1 MQVKRQ
7 NSGEDTGFT
16 EINVTPLV
24 DVMLVLLVVFII
36 TAPLIVPQTMKVN
49 LPKTESA
56 NQESKLKD
64 GQLVINPDGTLLF
77 EDKTVTDTSLS
88 LLLKQRSANPEFQL
102 QIFADKV
109 VPYGR
114 VAEMMGLAQ
123 AAGVTKL
130 SFVTLP
136 KKQI

>member
-1 MQVKRQ
+1 MQVKKGD
-7 NSGEDTGFT
+7 SGESAFT

-36 TAPLIVPQTMKVN
+36 TAPLIVPQNMKVN

-56 NQESKLKD
+56 SDDSKVKD
-64 GQLVINPDGTLLF
+64 GQLVINQDGTLLF
-77 EDKTVTDTSLS
+77 EDKSITEKDLSTV
-88 LLLKQRSANPEFQL
+88 LKQRSSNPEFQL

-114 VAEMMGLAQ
+114 VAEMMGLSQ
-123 AAGVTKL
+123 ASGVVKL

-136 KKQI
+136 KK

>member
-1 MQVKRQ
+1 MQVKRR
-7 NSGEDTGFT
+7 GEEDGGFT

-56 NQESKLKD
+56 TQESKIKD
-64 GQLVINPDGTLLF
+64 GQLVINPDGALLF
-77 EDKTVTDTSLS
+77 EDKSVTDASLS

-136 KKQI
+136 KK

>member
-1 MQVKRQ
+1 MQFKRQ
-7 NSGEDTGFT
+7 DRRGGDTGFT

-24 DVMLVLLVVFII
+24 DVMLVLLVIFII

-56 NQESKLKD
+56 NQESKIKD
-64 GQLVINPDGTLLF
+64 GQLVINPDGTLLY
-77 EDKTVTDTSLS
+77 EDKAVTDSALS
-88 LLLKQRSANPEFQL
+88 VLLKQRSSNPEFQL

-136 KKQI
+136 KK

>member
-1 MQVKRQ
+1 MKVKRGDVD
-7 NSGEDTGFT
+7 SAFT

-24 DVMLVLLVVFII
+24 DVMLVLLVIFIV
-36 TAPLIVPQTMKVN
+36 TAPLIVPQTMQVN
-49 LPKTESA
+49 LPKTDSSV
-56 NQESKLKD
+56 QESKIKD
-64 GQLVINPDGTLLF
+64 GQLIVNSDGTLLF
-77 EDKTVTDTSLS
+77 ETKIMNDTDLKTI
-88 LLLKQRSANPEFQL
+88 LKQRSANPDFQL

-114 VAEMMGLAQ
+114 VAELMGLSQ

-136 KKQI
+136 KK

>member
-7 NSGEDTGFT
+7 NRNEDSGFT

-56 NQESKLKD
+56 NQESKIKD

-77 EDKTVTDTSLS
+77 EDKVVTDSTLTG
-88 LLLKQRSANPEFQL
+88 LLKQRSSNPEFQL

-136 KKQI
+136 KK

>member
-7 NSGEDTGFT
+7 DRRGGDTGFT

-24 DVMLVLLVVFII
+24 DVMLVLLVIFII

-56 NQESKLKD
+56 NQESKIKD
-64 GQLVINPDGTLLF
+64 GQLVINPDGTLLY
-77 EDKTVTDTSLS
+77 EDKAVTDSALS
-88 LLLKQRSANPEFQL
+88 VLLKQRSANPEFQL

-136 KKQI
+136 KK

>member
-1 MQVKRQ
+1 MQTNRGDD
-7 NSGEDTGFT
+7 SDSIFT

-36 TAPLIVPQTMKVN
+36 TAPLIVPQNMKVN

-56 NQESKLKD
+56 SLDSKIKD
-64 GQLVINPDGTLLF
+64 GQLVINSNGTLVF
-77 EDKTVTDTSLS
+77 EDKPILDDALS
-88 LLLKQRSANPEFQL
+88 LILKRRSSNAEFQL

-114 VAEMMGLAQ
+114 VAELMGLSQ
-123 AAGVTKL
+123 AAGVIKL

-136 KKQI
+136 KKK

>member
-7 NSGEDTGFT
+7 DRRGGDSGFT

-24 DVMLVLLVVFII
+24 DVMLVLLVIFII

-49 LPKTESA
+49 LPNTESA
-56 NQESKLKD
+56 NQESKIKD
-64 GQLVINPDGTLLF
+64 GQLVINPDGTLLY
-77 EDKTVTDTSLS
+77 EDKPVTDSALS
-88 LLLKQRSANPEFQL
+88 VLLKQRSSNPEFQL

-136 KKQI
+136 KK

>member
-1 MQVKRQ
+1 MKVKRGDVDA
-7 NSGEDTGFT
+7 SFT

-24 DVMLVLLVVFII
+24 DVMLVLLVIFIV
-36 TAPLIVPQTMKVN
+36 TAPLIVPQTMQVN
-49 LPKTESA
+49 LPKTDSA
-56 NQESKLKD
+56 VQESKIKD
-64 GQLVINPDGTLLF
+64 GQLIVNSDGTLLF
-77 EDKTVTDTSLS
+77 ETKVMNDTDLKTI
-88 LLLKQRSANPEFQL
+88 LKQRSANPDFQL

-114 VAEMMGLAQ
+114 VAELMGLSQ

-136 KKQI
+136 KK

>member
-1 MQVKRQ
+1 M
-7 NSGEDTGFT
+7 
-16 EINVTPLV
+16 
-24 DVMLVLLVVFII
+24 
-36 TAPLIVPQTMKVN
+36 A
-49 LPKTESA
+49 
-56 NQESKLKD
+56 
-64 GQLVINPDGTLLF
+64 INPDGTLLF
-77 EDKTVTDTSLS
+77 EDKVVTDSILTG
-88 LLLKQRSANPEFQL
+88 LLKQRSTNPEFQL

-136 KKQI
+136 KK

>member
-1 MQVKRQ
+1 MQVKRR
-7 NSGEDTGFT
+7 GEEDSGFT

-56 NQESKLKD
+56 TQESKIKD
-64 GQLVINPDGTLLF
+64 GQLVINPDGSILF
-77 EDKTVTDTSLS
+77 DDKTVTDASLS
-88 LLLKQRSANPEFQL
+88 LLLKQRSTNPEFQL
-102 QIFADKV
+102 QIFADKI

-123 AAGVTKL
+123 AAGITKL

-136 KKQI
+136 KK

>member
-7 NSGEDTGFT
+7 GRGEDTGFT

-49 LPKTESA
+49 LPKTDSA
-56 NQESKLKD
+56 NQESKIKD

-77 EDKTVTDTSLS
+77 EDQVVTDSILTG
-88 LLLKQRSANPEFQL
+88 LLKQRSANPEFQL

-136 KKQI
+136 KK

>member
-1 MQVKRQ
+1 MQVKRR
-7 NSGEDTGFT
+7 GEEDSGFT

-56 NQESKLKD
+56 TQESKIKD
-64 GQLVINPDGTLLF
+64 GQLVINPDGSILF
-77 EDKTVTDTSLS
+77 DDKTVTDASLS
-88 LLLKQRSANPEFQL
+88 LLLKQRSTNPEFQL

-123 AAGVTKL
+123 AAGITKL

-136 KKQI
+136 KK

>member
-1 MQVKRQ
+1 MQVKRR
-7 NSGEDTGFT
+7 GEVDSGFT

-56 NQESKLKD
+56 NQESKIKD
-64 GQLVINPDGTLLF
+64 GQLVINPDGTLLY
-77 EDKTVTDTSLS
+77 EDKTVTDASLS
-88 LLLKQRSANPEFQL
+88 LLLKQRSTNPEFQL

-136 KKQI
+136 KK

>member
-136 KKQI
+136 KK

>member
-1 MQVKRQ
+1 MQVNR
-7 NSGEDTGFT
+7 GDTSEALFT

-36 TAPLIVPQTMKVN
+36 TAPLIVPQNMKVN
-49 LPKTESA
+49 LPKTES
-56 NQESKLKD
+56 NKLESKIKD

-77 EDKTVTDTSLS
+77 EDKPILDESLS
-88 LLLKQRSANPEFQL
+88 LALKKRSSNPEFQL

-114 VAEMMGLAQ
+114 VAELMGLSQ
-123 AAGVTKL
+123 AAGVIKL

-136 KKQI
+136 KKK